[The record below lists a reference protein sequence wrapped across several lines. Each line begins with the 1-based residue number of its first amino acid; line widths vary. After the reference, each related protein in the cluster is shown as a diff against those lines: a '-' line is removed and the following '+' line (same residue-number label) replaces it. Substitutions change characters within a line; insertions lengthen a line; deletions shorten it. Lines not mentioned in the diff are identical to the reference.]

1 MDRARPRRRYRVGA
15 CRPPGTVACVRA
27 CVRASV
33 FVYICSRVPG
43 AGDRADPEYVRHG
56 TPVLGRDESIRAK
69 ILDSVPSVFVY
80 ACVRALL
87 EQREQGQPGWD

>member
-1 MDRARPRRRYRVGA
+1 MRASAPSLPRRCLPSYGDR
-15 CRPPGTVACVRA
+15 CVRA

-43 AGDRADPEYVRHG
+43 TGDRADPEYVLHG
-56 TPVLGRDESIRAK
+56 TPLLGRDESIRAK

-80 ACVRALL
+80 ACVLALL
-87 EQREQGQPGWD
+87 EQREQGQTGWN

>member
-1 MDRARPRRRYRVGA
+1 MDCAHPRRRYRVGA
-15 CRPPGTVACVRA
+15 CRPPVTVACVRA
-27 CVRASV
+27 CVPLFLCIYV
-33 FVYICSRVPG
+33 SRVPG